1 VLESYSHPLLD
12 YIKWKE
18 TPDHTIEVLNE
29 TIDLIDLSSNGPTSW
44 KWVITPATFQW
55 MNGTDSSSQ
64 FPKVKFTADGQYTI
78 TLSATNIQGTHSV
91 QKANIVTVAP
101 SNVNAINKPIFTRI
115 YPNPSSDNVTI
126 ISNEIINSIAIFN
139 LKGQILFE
147 ELSNTNLININIAE
161 LENGY
166 YYAILKTQNGIV
178 THKLSVQH

>member
-1 VLESYSHPLLD
+1 
-12 YIKWKE
+12 
-18 TPDHTIEVLNE
+18 
-29 TIDLIDLSSNGPTSW
+29 
-44 KWVITPATFQW
+44 
-55 MNGTDSSSQ
+55 
-64 FPKVKFTADGQYTI
+64 VKFTADGQYTI

-139 LKGQILFE
+139 LKGQIIFE